1 MKTFT
6 QLKNQHNERMTRYI
20 NVVATMTQEQ
30 IDACAW
36 CMCNFPGDWTKEN
49 LPGDWTKENHIQELQ
64 DNKYE
69 V

>member
-1 MKTFT
+1 
-6 QLKNQHNERMTRYI
+6 
-20 NVVATMTQEQ
+20 MTQEQ

-49 LPGDWTKENHIQELQ
+49 LPGDWTKENLIQELQ